1 MNRIL
6 EAAFYCFCRTGYDKT
21 RMDDVAN
28 KARVSKGA
36 LYLYFKS
43 KEDLFTTIGQVQ
55 VERLRLELTRIFS
68 HEGDLAEKV
77 STLYGNLRQSDA
89 GSEAVNLEVIAE
101 STRNPRLRKILQSQ
115 RTAAHDAV
123 SDSLRHLAEEG
134 VISTEIDFD
143 ALATG
148 YVALYEGL
156 TIDIVLGTQDALI
169 KRAWN
174 QTTKVMIEGTVRRG

>member
-1 MNRIL
+1 
-6 EAAFYCFCRTGYDKT
+6 
-21 RMDDVAN
+21 MDDVAD

-55 VERLRLELTRIFS
+55 VERLRFELTRIFS
-68 HEGDLAEKV
+68 REGDLAENV

-89 GSEAVNLEVIAE
+89 GSEAVHLEVIAE

-115 RTAAHDAV
+115 RKAAHDAV
-123 SDSLRHLAEEG
+123 SDSLRYLAEEG
-134 VISTEIDFD
+134 VISSEIDFD

-148 YVALYEGL
+148 YVALYQGL
-156 TIDIVLGTQDALI
+156 TIDIVLGTQDALV

-174 QTTKVMIEGTVRRG
+174 QTTKVMIDGTVRRG